1 MRCMVAVKLE
11 KIQED
16 LSSIKKD
23 LKKIVGYF
31 EEDELELSS
40 EIKKRIMESRK
51 RPISRMI
58 PHEEVEKEF
67 L

>member
-1 MRCMVAVKLE
+1 MGVATLE

-23 LKKIVGYF
+23 LKKIVDYF
-31 EEDELELSS
+31 EEDEFGLSDG
-40 EIKKRIMESRK
+40 IKKLISESRK
-51 RPISRMI
+51 TPMSKMI
-58 PHEEVEKEF
+58 PQEKVEKEF

>member
-16 LSSIKKD
+16 LLSIKKD
-23 LKKIVGYF
+23 LKKIVDYF

-40 EIKKRIMESRK
+40 EIKKRITESRK
-51 RPISRMI
+51 KPLSKMI
-58 PHEEVEKEF
+58 PQRVVEKEF